1 MKKLLNLDR
10 IKEKIFFYNPEKTT
24 YIDEFNCTVDDESI
38 SAYFYLPHNPC
49 EDLVNDVVVDWKQ
62 TGKEI
67 VFTNGCFD
75 IIHRGHIEVL
85 AQTADLGNKLIIGL
99 NSDISIQKLK
109 GKNRPII
116 EEQSRAILLASLEFV
131 DAVVIFSEDTPLKL
145 ISALLPDVLAK
156 GGDYEIETIV
166 GHEIVQQNGGK
177 VKLVPFLDG
186 FSSTTIIDKIKNS

>member
-1 MKKLLNLDR
+1 MSHLNK
-10 IKEKIFFYNPEKTT
+10 INSKIFSF
-24 YIDEFNCTVDDESI
+24 DD
-38 SAYFYLPHNPC
+38 LKNQ
-49 EDLVNDVVVDWKQ
+49 VNAWKQ
-62 TGKEI
+62 AGEE
-67 VFTNGCFD
+67 VAFTNGCFD

-85 AQTADLGNKLIIGL
+85 AQTADLGDRLIIGL
-99 NSDISIQKLK
+99 NSDTSIQKLK

-131 DAVVIFSEDTPLKL
+131 DAVVIFSEDAPLKL

-177 VKLVPFLDG
+177 VKLVPFVDG
-186 FSSTTIIDKIKNS
+186 FSSTTIIEKIKNS